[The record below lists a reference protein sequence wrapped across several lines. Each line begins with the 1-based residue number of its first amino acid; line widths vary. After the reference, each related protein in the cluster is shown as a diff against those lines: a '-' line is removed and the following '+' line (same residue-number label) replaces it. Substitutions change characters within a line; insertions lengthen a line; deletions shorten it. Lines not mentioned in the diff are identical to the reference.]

1 MPPARGFALHPNPV
15 PLNTHIPNIASQPFS
30 PGGFSSEQ
38 SSLTELLW
46 STTLLGS
53 TIVPPTSKSESPE
66 AANTLPVKE
75 ILEM

>member
-1 MPPARGFALHPNPV
+1 MPPDRGFALHPNPA
-15 PLNTHIPNIASQPFS
+15 PLTTHIPNIASQPLS

-46 STTLLGS
+46 SPTLLGS

-66 AANTLPVKE
+66 PANTLPVKE